1 MKSRK
6 NCRYLS
12 TFLLD
17 SIDLIITGTV
27 ALISWCFHVKSL
39 QVCYKLI
46 NLDVRGH
53 VFIYYDIATS
63 SISQCSCYFFLLI
76 LTVVQVPG
84 VVSPSQL
91 PVLLASVQEE
101 LDSSEWG
108 VRKAAADTLSSMA
121 TAAGTALA
129 SYRGS
134 VLAALE
140 NGRFDKVNVVLFM
153 VN

>member
-1 MKSRK
+1 M
-6 NCRYLS
+6 
-12 TFLLD
+12 
-17 SIDLIITGTV
+17 
-27 ALISWCFHVKSL
+27 
-39 QVCYKLI
+39 
-46 NLDVRGH
+46 
-53 VFIYYDIATS
+53 
-63 SISQCSCYFFLLI
+63 
-76 LTVVQVPG
+76 VQVPG

-140 NGRFDKVNVVLFM
+140 NGRFDKVNVVLVM